1 MRKKMLILGVM
12 PFFNVALWA
21 QELHTELLFQYYGYN
36 ENHMEMKFIS
46 AILQEHNLTQAGP
59 DQEKAI
65 LEAHNY
71 YLNNK
76 DEVDMLIKAKEL
88 IEYRA
93 AVKGYKTAGWLSA
106 LSQVA
111 AAIPD
116 AVAAGQQRQTEYQEK
131 LNRDKNIQNYIAQHS
146 SNSPTTIPQ
155 QNFGTNSNPIEST
168 TRRMPPRTSNGFD
181 EPLPS
186 APSYSNNITKD
197 ASASTTDNSQ
207 ASEKIIS
214 AVYVQ
219 GGQLISCRLRYNSGQ
234 IWGYSTSKNAV
245 NRENW
250 IDFYPQR
257 PTSTMSLLDGD
268 NAKDYKFKIKAS
280 GLTFYFNM

>member
-1 MRKKMLILGVM
+1 MRRLLLFLGMM
-12 PFFNVALWA
+12 PLFSVALWA
-21 QELHTELLFQYYGYN
+21 QELHTELLFQHYGYN
-36 ENHMEMKFIS
+36 ENHMEIKYIS
-46 AILQEHNLTQAGP
+46 AILQERNLTQPGP
-59 DQEKAI
+59 DQERAI
-65 LEAHNY
+65 SEAHNY
-71 YLNNK
+71 YLKNK
-76 DEVDMLIKAKEL
+76 DDIDMSIKTKEL

-93 AVKGYKTAGWLSA
+93 AVKSYKTVGWLNAISY
-106 LSQVA
+106 VA
-111 AAIPD
+111 AGIPD

-131 LNRDKNIQNYIAQHS
+131 LNRDQNIQNYIAQHS

-155 QNFGTNSNPIEST
+155 QNFGTNSNTIEST

-186 APSYSNNITKD
+186 APSYGDNTTQNS
-197 ASASTTDNSQ
+197 SASQTSNTQ
-207 ASEKIIS
+207 VGEKIIS

-219 GGQLISCRLRYNSGQ
+219 GGQLISCRLRYNNGQ
-234 IWGYSTSKNAV
+234 IWGYSTSKNAI
-245 NRENW
+245 NRDNW

-268 NAKDYKFKIKAS
+268 NAKDYKFKINAS